1 MTASPL
7 IISIAS
13 AILSLALPALAQA
26 QDPNQDQD
34 QDQDQNRRMAL
45 IAAQPAVK
53 QALAYIEK
61 NETVTTA
68 NTLAINAIPAPTFA
82 ESARAADYV
91 ARMKAAGLRDVHL
104 DEAGNVLGTYRGG
117 GKGPTI
123 VLAAHLDTV
132 YPAAT
137 DLTVRE
143 KDGRFYAPGIADN
156 ARSLAAMLTI
166 VNAMREAK
174 IEPEGDILVCANVG
188 EEGLGD
194 LKGVKY
200 LFGKRKD
207 IKAFVGLEPALG
219 ADGDPLTHIGTGSR
233 RFKVTL
239 RGPGGHSYE
248 GFGLPS
254 AVHAA
259 GRAIARIDEVRVPA
273 EPKVTFNVGV
283 IQGGQSVNSIAA
295 EASMLVDIRSA
306 DASLL
311 AKVEQQIKE
320 AIQRGIDETNQRWN
334 SKAITAEIALI
345 GDRPAGQMA
354 KDSLIVKL
362 ALAAATAQG
371 RPALLDSA
379 HSTDANLPMS
389 LGIPAITMSGGGS
402 SGGYHSEKNEW
413 WSPKNAHTGP
423 QNIMLTL
430 LGLAGVRGVVAPAI
444 D

>member
-1 MTASPL
+1 MTAR
-7 IISIAS
+7 
-13 AILSLALPALAQA
+13 ALLTVCAAMALAFPVRA
-26 QDPNQDQD
+26 QDQEQK
-34 QDQDQNRRMAL
+34 QTMAR

-61 NETVTTA
+61 NEAITTA

-82 ESARAADYV
+82 EGARARDY
-91 ARMKAAGLRDVHL
+91 AERLKAAGLQDVHL
-104 DEAGNVLGTYRGG
+104 DGAGNVLGTRRGAGG
-117 GKGPTI
+117 GPLI

-137 DLTVRE
+137 DLAVRE
-143 KDGRFYAPGIADN
+143 KDGRYYAPGIADN

-174 IEPEGDILVCANVG
+174 LQTEGDILVVANVG

-200 LFGKRKD
+200 LFSQRKD

-219 ADGDPLTHIGTGSR
+219 VNGDPVTHIGTGSR

-254 AVHAA
+254 AVHAL
-259 GRAIARIDEVRVPA
+259 GRAIARIDDIRVPQQ
-273 EPKVTFNVGV
+273 PKVTFTVGV
-283 IQGGQSVNSIAA
+283 VQGGQSVNSIAA
-295 EASMLVDIRSA
+295 EASMLIDVRSA
-306 DASLL
+306 DAPLL
-311 AKVEQQIKE
+311 AKVEQQIRQV
-320 AIQRGIDETNQRWN
+320 IGQGVDDTNQRWN
-334 SKAITAEIALI
+334 SKAITADIALI
-345 GDRPAGQMA
+345 GDRPAGQMS
-354 KDSLIVKL
+354 KDAAIVKT
-362 ALAAATAQG
+362 ALAAAVAMD
-371 RPALLDSA
+371 RPALLDEA

-389 LGIPAITMSGGGS
+389 LGIPAITMSGGGA

-413 WSPKNAHTGP
+413 WSAKNAHAGP
-423 QNIMLTL
+423 QSVMLTL
-430 LGLAGVRGVVAPAI
+430 IGLAGMPGVAPAAVK
-444 D
+444 

>member
-1 MTASPL
+1 MTTSPL
-7 IISIAS
+7 LFTIVGA
-13 AILSLALPALAQA
+13 ALTFALQTQAQA
-26 QDPNQDQD
+26 QDQERN
-34 QDQDQNRRMAL
+34 MAR
-45 IAAQPAVK
+45 IAAQPSVK

-61 NETVTTA
+61 NEPTTTA

-82 ESARAADYV
+82 EGARAADYA

-104 DEAGNVLGTYRGG
+104 DEAGNVLGTYPGG
-117 GKGPTI
+117 GKGPVI

-132 YPAAT
+132 YPAGT
-137 DLTVRE
+137 DLAVRE
-143 KDGRFYAPGIADN
+143 KDGRLYSPGIADN
-156 ARSLAAMLTI
+156 ARSLAAMLVI
-166 VNAMREAK
+166 VSAMRDAG
-174 IEPEGDILVCANVG
+174 IAPEGDILVCANVG

-194 LKGVKY
+194 LKGVKH
-200 LFGKRKD
+200 LFSQRKD

-219 ADGDPLTHIGTGSR
+219 ADGDPVTHIGTGSR

-259 GRAIARIDEVRVPA
+259 GRAIARIDDLRVPS

-306 DASLL
+306 DAPLL
-311 AKVEQQIKE
+311 AKVEQQIKA
-320 AIQRGIDETNQRWN
+320 AIQQGVDETNQRWN
-334 SKAITAEIALI
+334 SKAITADIKLI

-354 KDSLIVKL
+354 RDSVIVKL

-371 RPALLDSA
+371 RPAALDSA

-389 LGIPAITMSGGGS
+389 LGIPAVTMSGGGS

-423 QNIMLTL
+423 QNVMLTI
-430 LGLAGVRGVVAPAI
+430 LGLAGIQGVAPPAI
-444 D
+444 P

>member
-1 MTASPL
+1 MTARPL
-7 IISIAS
+7 ATPF
-13 AILSLALPALAQA
+13 LFGLACAAMLQPAPGHAQEQA
-26 QDPNQDQD
+26 
-34 QDQDQNRRMAL
+34 MARL
-45 IAAQPAVK
+45 AAQPSVK

-61 NETVTTA
+61 NESVTTA

-82 ESARAADYV
+82 EGARASDY
-91 ARMKAAGLRDVHL
+91 AQRLKKAGLQDVHL
-104 DEAGNVLGTYRGG
+104 DGAGNVLGTYRGG
-117 GKGPTI
+117 GKGPVV

-143 KDGRFYAPGIADN
+143 KDGRYYVPGIADN

-166 VNAMREAK
+166 VSALREAK
-174 IEPEGDILVCANVG
+174 IQTEGDILVVANVG

-200 LFGKRKD
+200 LFSQRKD

-219 ADGDPLTHIGTGSR
+219 TDGDPVTHIGTGSR
-233 RFKVTL
+233 RFKVTM

-254 AVHAA
+254 AVHAL
-259 GRAIARIDEVRVPA
+259 GRAIARIDAVQVPA
-273 EPKVTFNVGV
+273 QPKVTFNVGV
-283 IQGGQSVNSIAA
+283 IQGGQSVNSISA
-295 EASMLVDIRSA
+295 EASMLIDIRSA
-306 DASLL
+306 DAALL
-311 AKVEQQIKE
+311 AKIEQQIKA
-320 AIQRGIDETNQRWN
+320 AIQQGVDETNQRWN
-334 SKAITAEIALI
+334 SKAITADIELI
-345 GDRPAGQMA
+345 GDRPAGSMA
-354 KDSLIVKL
+354 KDTVIVRT

-413 WSPKNAHTGP
+413 WSPANAHTGP
-423 QNIMLTL
+423 QNVLLTI
-430 LGLAGVRGVVAPAI
+430 LGLTGVRGVAAPAI
-444 D
+444 Q

>member
-1 MTASPL
+1 MIARHPAASLL
-7 IISIAS
+7 IGIACS
-13 AILSLALPALAQA
+13 AAVLAIPARA
-26 QDPNQDQD
+26 QDPATA
-34 QDQDQNRRMAL
+34 MAA
-45 IAAQPAVK
+45 IAAQPSVK

-82 ESARAADYV
+82 EGARARDY
-91 ARMKAAGLRDVHL
+91 AERLKAAGLQDVHL
-104 DEAGNVLGTYRGG
+104 DSAGNVLGTYRGS
-117 GKGPTI
+117 GKGPVV
-123 VLAAHLDTV
+123 VLASHLDTV
-132 YPAAT
+132 YPAGT

-143 KDGRFYAPGIADN
+143 KDGRFYSPGIADN
-156 ARSLAAMLTI
+156 GRSLAAMLTI
-166 VNAMREAK
+166 VHALRDAK
-174 IEPEGDILVCANVG
+174 IQTEGDILVVANVG

-200 LFGKRKD
+200 LFSQRKD

-219 ADGDPLTHIGTGSR
+219 ADGDPVTHIGTGSR

-254 AVHAA
+254 AVHAL
-259 GRAIARIDEVRVPA
+259 GRAIARIDEIQVPA
-273 EPKVTFNVGV
+273 QPKVTFNVGV
-283 IQGGQSVNSIAA
+283 IQGGQSVNSISA
-295 EASMLVDIRSA
+295 EATMLIDIRSA
-306 DASLL
+306 DAPLL
-311 AKVEQQIKE
+311 AKVEQQVKA
-320 AIQRGIDETNQRWN
+320 AIQQGVDETNRRWN
-334 SKAITAEIALI
+334 SKAITAEIQLI

-354 KDSLIVKL
+354 KDAVIVRT

-389 LGIPAITMSGGGS
+389 LGIPAVTMSGGGN

-413 WSPKNAHTGP
+413 WAPVNAHTGP
-423 QNIMLTL
+423 QNVMLTI
-430 LGLAGVRGVVAPAI
+430 LGLAGVRGVAAPVI
-444 D
+444 R

>member
-1 MTASPL
+1 VVLASQ
-7 IISIAS
+7 
-13 AILSLALPALAQA
+13 AQA
-26 QDPNQDQD
+26 QTPDQAMT
-34 QDQDQNRRMAL
+34 R
-45 IAAQPAVK
+45 IAALPSVR

-61 NETVTTA
+61 NESVTTA

-82 ESARAADYV
+82 EGARARDY
-91 ARMKAAGLRDVHL
+91 AQRLKAAGLQDVHL
-104 DEAGNVLGTYRGG
+104 DGAGNVLGTRRGS
-117 GKGPTI
+117 GKGPVI

-137 DLTVRE
+137 DLAVRE
-143 KDGRFYAPGIADN
+143 QDGRYYTPGIADN

-166 VNAMREAK
+166 VTALGEAK
-174 IEPEGDILVCANVG
+174 VETEGDLLVVANVG

-200 LFGKRKD
+200 LFSQRKD

-219 ADGDPLTHIGTGSR
+219 TDGDPVTYIGTGSR
-233 RFKVTL
+233 RFKVTM

-254 AVHAA
+254 AVHAL
-259 GRAIARIDEVRVPA
+259 GRAIAHIDAVQVPA
-273 EPKVTFNVGV
+273 QPKVTFNVGV
-283 IQGGQSVNSIAA
+283 IQGGQSVNSISAD
-295 EASMLVDIRSA
+295 ASMLIDIRSA
-306 DASLL
+306 DAPLL
-311 AKVEQQIKE
+311 AKVERQIMAAVQQ
-320 AIQRGIDETNQRWN
+320 GVDDTNQRWN
-334 SKAITAEIALI
+334 SKAITATIELI
-345 GDRPAGQMA
+345 GDRPAGSMA
-354 KDSLIVKL
+354 KDSVIVKT

-413 WSPKNAHTGP
+413 WSAKNAHTGP
-423 QNIMLTL
+423 QNVMLTV
-430 LGLAGVRGVVAPAI
+430 LGLAGVRGVAAPAVK
-444 D
+444 